1 MLDNDINMKIL
12 TTSDITV
19 VLYFFLLL
27 FKILL
32 AITPPMPNIFL
43 VKRDVFSFLALIFI
57 SLFPLIDSIGEIL
70 DALIAGIKQDKYI
83 VIIEITIDITIA
95 RGFMLYV
102 NYCNYS

>member
-1 MLDNDINMKIL
+1 
-12 TTSDITV
+12 
-19 VLYFFLLL
+19 
-27 FKILL
+27 
-32 AITPPMPNIFL
+32 MPNIFL

-102 NYCNYS
+102 NNIPSSISINK